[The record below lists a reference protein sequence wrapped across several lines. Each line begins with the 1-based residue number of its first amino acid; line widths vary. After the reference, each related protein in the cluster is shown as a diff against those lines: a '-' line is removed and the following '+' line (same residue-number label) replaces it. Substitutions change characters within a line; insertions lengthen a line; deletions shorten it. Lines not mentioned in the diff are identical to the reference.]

1 MATSAH
7 ERPTSHLLLFGITLI
22 RHDNP
27 CASKVAAP
35 THIVQFSLVELEGQ
49 ADFRSRRA
57 THSLDNPV
65 LEPFPQPG
73 AADNRLKRH
82 SKHFAAWSGTGFG
95 TTSCIVAPR
104 ASFFANDVPHSRIS
118 AGGMTSATSAIPER

>member
-1 MATSAH
+1 SWRPPLTSARPATSCCSA
-7 ERPTSHLLLFGITLI
+7 ITLI
-22 RHDNP
+22 CHNNP
-27 CASKVAAP
+27 CAFNVAAP
-35 THIVQFSLVELEGQ
+35 TQIAQFSLAET
-49 ADFRSRRA
+49 RRA
-57 THSLDNPV
+57 GEFSVSPRYHPLDNPV

-118 AGGMTSATSAIPER
+118 TGGTTWRDV